1 MCETCGCSTQ
11 GSPRIVEVQQALLK
25 KNEDQAARNREH
37 IERLGACGI
46 NLISAPG
53 SGKTTLLEQTIDAL
67 GRSMRIGV
75 IEGDL
80 ETERDAE
87 RIRARGASAVQL
99 TTGGACHLDAPL
111 VHRGLHR
118 LEDEADG
125 QGFDLGCIEN
135 VGNLVC
141 PSAFDL
147 GEHRRVVLVSVP
159 EGSDKPAKYPA
170 PFQKADLFLITKIDL
185 LPYFD
190 FDPDEAENQA
200 RQINPRI
207 QVIRLCA
214 VSGEGMQEWFDWLR
228 LLLAQRDNLASALP
242 DRGSAR

>member
-25 KNEDQAARNREH
+25 KNEAQAARNREH

-87 RIRARGASAVQL
+87 RIAPGAPVLCSSPLAGPAIWMPRWCIAVCTVSRTRQTVRALIWCVLKTWATWSVPLPL
-99 TTGGACHLDAPL
+99 TWVNTGGWCW
-111 VHRGLHR
+111 
-118 LEDEADG
+118 
-125 QGFDLGCIEN
+125 
-135 VGNLVC
+135 
-141 PSAFDL
+141 
-147 GEHRRVVLVSVP
+147 
-159 EGSDKPAKYPA
+159 
-170 PFQKADLFLITKIDL
+170 
-185 LPYFD
+185 
-190 FDPDEAENQA
+190 
-200 RQINPRI
+200 PRP
-207 QVIRLCA
+207 
-214 VSGEGMQEWFDWLR
+214 G
-228 LLLAQRDNLASALP
+228 RD
-242 DRGSAR
+242 RE